1 LMVKSNCLKVPER
14 IRPMSSEA
22 AEIEELGKRWVE
34 AELAQDLAVMDALA
48 HQDFILVGPL
58 GFMLDKTQ
66 WLERYRN
73 GDLVTSALDWR
84 DTEIRIFKDCAIVV
98 GVHDQE
104 AAYRGQSSNGQF
116 RATHILVRDDG
127 AWRLIGMHLSPI
139 AAPPTMPRQ
148 AS

>member
-1 LMVKSNCLKVPER
+1 MVKSNCLKVPEG

-34 AELAQDLAVMDALA
+34 AEPAQDLAVMDAL
-48 HQDFILVGPL
+48 F
-58 GFMLDKTQ
+58 
-66 WLERYRN
+66 
-73 GDLVTSALDWR
+73 
-84 DTEIRIFKDCAIVV
+84 

-104 AAYRGQSSNGQF
+104 AAYRGQASNGQF

-139 AAPPTMPRQ
+139 AAPPTMQ
-148 AS
+148 ETS

>member
-1 LMVKSNCLKVPER
+1 VAWKSSTSYGKVDGKKQLLKVPER

-22 AEIEELGKRWVE
+22 AAIEELGKRWVE
-34 AELAQDLAVMDALA
+34 AELAQDLAIMDAL
-48 HQDFILVGPL
+48 
-58 GFMLDKTQ
+58 
-66 WLERYRN
+66 
-73 GDLVTSALDWR
+73 
-84 DTEIRIFKDCAIVV
+84 V

-139 AAPPTMPRQ
+139 AAPPTMPQ
-148 AS
+148 QTS